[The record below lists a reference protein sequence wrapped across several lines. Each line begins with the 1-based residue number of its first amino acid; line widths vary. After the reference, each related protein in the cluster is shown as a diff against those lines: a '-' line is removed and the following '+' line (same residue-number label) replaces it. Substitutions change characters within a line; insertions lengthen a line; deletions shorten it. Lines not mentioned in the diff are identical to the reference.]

1 MLNLKRLLLVTGTSA
16 VVAVISLT
24 GCKSKSSNG
33 STSQRTEGRQLD
45 DRTISENVAERLKK
59 EPVYKFEDVDVRTYG
74 GVVQLAGFVNTEDQK
89 RRAGD
94 LAATVP
100 GVSHVINNI
109 SLKPEHVTPTG
120 KNDPGYNY

>member
-1 MLNLKRLLLVTGTSA
+1 
-16 VVAVISLT
+16 
-24 GCKSKSSNG
+24 
-33 STSQRTEGRQLD
+33 LD

-59 EPVYKFEDVDVRTYG
+59 EQVYKFEDVDVRTYG

-109 SLKPEHVTPTG
+109 SLKPENVTPTG